1 MPLYQVLIFLS
12 FISGLSLGLH
22 LYIQTRLPS
31 LILPFSEALSATI
44 STLSEH
50 SGGWAI
56 LLGFSALNPIYFILG
71 KWLSPRRWRA
81 LGWLSS
87 GWMGMM
93 TLLLIY
99 GGLHH
104 LIDTLHQRFTGA
116 PLPSVWGGVTLS
128 LVITLWLY
136 GTWNATRPP
145 LLREITIPIPDLPT
159 ALEGFTIMQI
169 SDLHVGPVI
178 GRSYVERLRARC
190 EALKPDLIVITGALV
205 DGEVSLLAE
214 EIAPLLNI
222 DSERPLYFVTGN
234 HELFSGV
241 DPWVDHLKAR
251 GVRVLEN
258 EHVTLT
264 HGQAQLNL
272 VGVEDWEAKRLA
284 PHRRPHLRE
293 ALEGADLSLPTVL
306 LAHQPK
312 MAQQASTQG
321 IDLLL
326 SGHTHGG
333 QIFPVG
339 LPVYLDQSY
348 FRGLYRVGEMTLY
361 VTEGTGYWGPPLRIG
376 SHSDLTLLEL
386 TSSTS

>member
-1 MPLYQVLIFLS
+1 MPLYQILIFLS
-12 FISGLSLGLH
+12 LISGVSFGLH

-31 LILPFSEALSATI
+31 LIIPFSDALGSTI
-44 STLSEH
+44 ETLTEH

-56 LLGFSALNPIYFILG
+56 LLALSGLTPLYFMLG
-71 KWLSPRRWRA
+71 KWISPRRWRI

-93 TLLLIY
+93 ALLLIY

-104 LIDTLHQRFTGA
+104 LIDALHQAFTDA
-116 PLPSVWGGVTLS
+116 PLPPVWGGVTLS

-145 LLREITIPIPDLPT
+145 LLREVKVSIPDLPSD
-159 ALEGFTIMQI
+159 LEGFTIAQV

-178 GRSYVERLRARC
+178 GRAYVERLRARC
-190 EALKPDLIVITGALV
+190 EALKPDLIVITGDLI
-205 DGEVSLLAE
+205 DGEVSQLAE
-214 EIAPLLNI
+214 ELEPLLSINT
-222 DSERPLYFVTGN
+222 ERPLYFVTGN

-241 DPWVDHLKAR
+241 DPWVDHLKER

-284 PHRRPHLRE
+284 PHRRPHLRG
-293 ALEGADLSLPTVL
+293 ALEGADLNLPTIL

-312 MAQQASTQG
+312 MAQEASTQG
-321 IDLLL
+321 IDLQL

-333 QIFPVG
+333 QIFPIG
-339 LPVYLDQSY
+339 LPVYIDQKY
-348 FRGLYRVGEMTLY
+348 FRGLYRIGDMTLY
-361 VTEGTGYWGPPLRIG
+361 VSEGTGYWGPSLRVG
-376 SHSDLTLLEL
+376 SRSELTLIEL
-386 TSSTS
+386 TSSAP